1 MRRRVAEKREI
12 LPDPKYGDE
21 VVAKFINRVMTS
33 GKRSIAEKI
42 VYTAL
47 ESLGQKAK
55 SSKEKDESG
64 DASGGES
71 GSTGSGSS
79 HPILI
84 AFTKAIDNV
93 TPMVEVKSRRVG
105 GATYQIP
112 IEVPPA
118 RRLALAMRWIVESA
132 KKRSEKGMALRLSA
146 ELFDAFMGRGEA
158 VKKRED
164 TYRMAKANQ
173 AFASYRWN

>member
-1 MRRRVAEKREI
+1 MRRRVAEKRTV
-12 LPDPKYGDE
+12 LPDPKYGDQ
-21 VVAKFINRVMTS
+21 VVAKFINRVMKS
-33 GKRSIAEKI
+33 GKRSIAESI

-47 ESLGQKAK
+47 DLLGQRSKP
-55 SSKEKDESG
+55 SKEDGET
-64 DASGGES
+64 GGES
-71 GSTGSGSS
+71 VSGSS
-79 HPILI
+79 NPILA
-84 AFTKAIDNV
+84 AFSKALDNV

-118 RRLALAMRWIVESA
+118 RRMALAMRWIVEA
-132 KKRSEKGMALRLSA
+132 ARKRSEKGMSLRLAA
-146 ELFDAFMGRGEA
+146 ELYDAFMGRGEA